1 MCIRDSV
8 GTASARIEFRLY
20 GPGKLWTDPAR
31 LKAVSVEAARK
42 PTTTTAPTTTTTLA
56 PTTTTTA
63 APTTTTVA
71 PTTTTTAAPTTTTT
85 TVAPPTTVP
94 FAGRGTVGH
103 AADIPGVHAPASL
116 TTHSGNYS
124 TSRDGQVIKN
134 LNITGI
140 LYVRHPNV
148 VIEDVKARA
157 IDVQSDTSNASATI
171 RWTTV
176 GNPQGRT
183 DGYNALGTGNYTVY
197 RSEIRGAVDL
207 LKVNNGYVDVRE
219 SWIHGGHQWESD
231 PGQGGNPAHVDFLQ
245 TVLKGN
251 VSRITLVNNFFDAW
265 VFRSPQDAWDVYRNL
280 GASATGTGA
289 LSFFQ
294 HKNGY
299 RIGDILVK
307 GNVLN
312 GDVYS
317 YFHITDNTNGQA
329 PRSIRIIDNVV
340 WKNYSTFGAN
350 KLAGFRTPSAVV
362 WRGNTDQHG
371 RPISVKGTRSS

>member
-1 MCIRDSV
+1 MKV
-8 GTASARIEFRLY
+8 PVAT
-20 GPGKLWTDPAR
+20 PG
-31 LKAVSVEAARK
+31 
-42 PTTTTAPTTTTTLA
+42 
-56 PTTTTTA
+56 
-63 APTTTTVA
+63 
-71 PTTTTTAAPTTTTT
+71 
-85 TVAPPTTVP
+85 

-103 AADIPGVHAPASL
+103 RADIPGVHRPATL
-116 TTHSGNYS
+116 TTRSGDMA
-124 TSRDGQVIKN
+124 TSRDGQVVRN
-134 LNITGI
+134 LNITGV
-140 LYVRHPNV
+140 LRVRHADV
-148 VIEDVKARA
+148 LIEDVKVRA
-157 IDVQSDTSNASATI
+157 IDVQADNDPRASATI

-176 GNPQGRT
+176 GSIKGWT
-183 DGYNALGTGNYTVY
+183 GGYNALGTGNYTVY

-207 LKVNNGYVDVRE
+207 LKVNVGYVDVRE
-219 SWIHGGHQWESD
+219 SWIHGGHQWASD
-231 PGQGGNPAHVDFLQ
+231 PGQGGSHAHVDFLQ

-251 VSRITLVNNFFDAW
+251 VSRITLVDNSFDAW
-265 VFRSPQDAWDVYRNL
+265 VFRSPKDAWDVYRNL